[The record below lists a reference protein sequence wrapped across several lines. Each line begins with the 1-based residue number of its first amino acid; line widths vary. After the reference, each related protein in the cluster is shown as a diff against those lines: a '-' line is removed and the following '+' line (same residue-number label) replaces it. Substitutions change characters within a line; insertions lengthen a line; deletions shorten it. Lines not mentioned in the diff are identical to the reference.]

1 MSAGT
6 FFDDDGSHVADVAPL
21 TDRVNSEPPVLRGLS
36 VTEVMIAT
44 ALFFPVWLV
53 IGLLAARLFSHW
65 QILILLGI
73 FGPLFSVWASAGL
86 LASVKRN
93 RPDHYYRQAWRW
105 WLHRHGLWTAPFIS
119 HHGAWDLGRTL
130 PPPRASASGGRRR
143 PSTPSG
149 CDAS

>member
-6 FFDDDGSHVADVAPL
+6 FFDDDGTHAADVAPL
-21 TDRVNSEPPVLRGLS
+21 TDRINSEPPVLRGLS

-93 RPDHYYRQAWRW
+93 RPDHYYWQAWRW
-105 WLHRHGLWTAPFIS
+105 WLHRHGLWTVPFIA
-119 HHGAWDLGRTL
+119 HRGAWDLGRSL
-130 PPPRASASGGRRR
+130 PSPRPSAWGSRRT
-143 PSTPSG
+143 PSTPSRSG
-149 CDAS
+149 VS